1 MASQQTKNWH
11 EEEQPGQTQV
21 EFCLEREGKNED
33 ILNQCQSVRLDIYI
47 YIRLGWLKQN
57 HHKKLKGFAACI
69 YQAINATLLFKSQY
83 IKHSETFTVHC
94 SLYAFCK
101 SSHADFIKVRDQ
113 NEQVACHLKCT
124 GRITSRSVS
133 LLLIQVFN

>member
-47 YIRLGWLKQN
+47 YI
-57 HHKKLKGFAACI
+57 F
-69 YQAINATLLFKSQY
+69 
-83 IKHSETFTVHC
+83 V
-94 SLYAFCK
+94 
-101 SSHADFIKVRDQ
+101 
-113 NEQVACHLKCT
+113 
-124 GRITSRSVS
+124 
-133 LLLIQVFN
+133 